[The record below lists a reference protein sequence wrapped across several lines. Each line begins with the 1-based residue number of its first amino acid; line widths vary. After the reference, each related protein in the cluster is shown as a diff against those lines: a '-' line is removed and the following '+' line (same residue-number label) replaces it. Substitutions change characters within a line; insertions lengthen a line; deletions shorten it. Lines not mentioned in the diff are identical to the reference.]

1 MFALDCVARG
11 FLDPNPHC
19 LRAQEDKSWRFKYIG
34 GFGVTS
40 RITNKILW
48 AVTLS

>member
-1 MFALDCVARG
+1 MARG
-11 FLDPNPHC
+11 ILDPNVC
-19 LRAQEDKSWRFKYIG
+19 LRAQEDNSWSWRCKYIG
-34 GFGVTS
+34 GFGAMS